1 MSQNEA
7 RLTPS
12 SALLDETQVNL
23 LHQLEDLSS
32 TTNDIETDKRAVS
45 RLVREEY
52 NMSITKQLQRTPTP
66 CCRDPCRRLPE
77 ELFLQILEEVSKILD
92 GAPYWSINS
101 VLQLMMVSKSWEVVI
116 LSAPQLWSEIT
127 ISRDVDIRLKIA
139 VSLALSKTA
148 PLRIRFLCPVSDW
161 SIVEQLLS
169 SHRAMIAH
177 VTIIDHIGSSDVQ
190 EMGTDAFILANLGH
204 LPQLRSLECYSGYYG
219 GSTISSLGQFVG
231 DNLQITN
238 ISGIWLSQETCT
250 EQILTRLSMF
260 QTLIPPSQ
268 ILDDLQRMKKLK
280 TVQFGSPGSLDI
292 NRPPKTSLGSV
303 PPHIGNGWTSY
314 SEYGYISLPLISTST
329 ASLVVLDLK
338 MSIADVGDL
347 LSISYQFHRL
357 RKVSLHLGI
366 GGSHK
371 FTPPTTH
378 LPSSTVT
385 DLAITFGRTRPSHI
399 SPAIHSTLEPSVK
412 NFPEALH
419 QVFQNAR
426 SLVVGDPSI
435 PLQWSLISSTGFKA
449 LKELYVS
456 RWREKTPP
464 PPFFQLP
471 ERLETLTV
479 ANNDGGAGL
488 SGLHSHSVKFLTLY
502 IAGSQGGQIFDPY
515 LWPSLTKISL
525 DVSITI
531 LWKSGSLRNLRSIHF
546 DWMFNTAWD
555 YVSEFCRDLT
565 LYSSTIPSMESISFS
580 EPPEWDLLFILLEHY
595 NFRPEVGSSRISTL
609 SIKSNVPSYLVNPLV
624 ELCTGRFVE
633 RPPNV
638 ELSWVG
644 NMDIITDL
652 S

>member
-1 MSQNEA
+1 MSQDEA
-7 RLTPS
+7 RLTS
-12 SALLDETQVNL
+12 SSVLLDETQVNL

-32 TTNDIETDKRAVS
+32 TTNDIETDKRVAS
-45 RLVREEY
+45 QLIREEY
-52 NMSITKQLQRTPTP
+52 NMSVTKQLERTPTP

-77 ELFLQILEEVSKILD
+77 ELFLQILEEVSKVLD
-92 GAPYWSINS
+92 GTPYWSINS
-101 VLQLMMVSKSWEVVI
+101 VLQLMMVSKSWEAVI

-127 ISRDVDIRLKIA
+127 ISRDVDTRLKIA
-139 VSLALSKTA
+139 VSLALSKTV

-177 VTIIDHIGSSDVQ
+177 VTIIDHLGSSDAQ
-190 EMGTDAFILANLGH
+190 EIGTDAFILANLGH
-204 LPQLRSLECYSGYYG
+204 LPRLRSLECYSGYYG

-231 DNLQITN
+231 ENLQITN
-238 ISGIWLSQETCT
+238 ISGIWLTQETCT

-268 ILDDLQRMKKLK
+268 ILEDLKRMGRLK

-292 NRPPKTSLGSV
+292 TRPPKTSPGGV
-303 PPHIGNGWTSY
+303 PPQIGNGWTSY
-314 SEYGYISLPLISTST
+314 SEYGYISLPLIATST

-357 RKVSLHLGI
+357 RKVSLHLRI
-366 GGSHK
+366 GGPHN
-371 FTPPTTH
+371 FTPPTSH

-385 DLAITFGRTRPSHI
+385 DLAITFGCI

-412 NFPEALH
+412 HFPEALH
-419 QVFQNAR
+419 QVFPNVR
-426 SLVVGDPSI
+426 SLVVGDPSV

-449 LKELYVS
+449 LRELYVS
-456 RWREKTPP
+456 RWREKNHP

-479 ANNDGGAGL
+479 ANNDSGAGL

-502 IAGSQGGQIFDPY
+502 IAGSQDSQTFDPS
-515 LWPSLTKISL
+515 LWPSLIKISL

-531 LWKSGSLRNLRSIHF
+531 LWKSGALRNLRSIHF

-565 LYSSTIPSMESISFS
+565 LYSSTMPSMESISFS

-595 NFRPEVGSSRISTL
+595 NFRPEVGSCRISTL
-609 SIKSNVPSYLVNPLV
+609 SIKSNVPSYLVDPLA
-624 ELCTGRFVE
+624 ELCTGRFVK

-652 S
+652 SL